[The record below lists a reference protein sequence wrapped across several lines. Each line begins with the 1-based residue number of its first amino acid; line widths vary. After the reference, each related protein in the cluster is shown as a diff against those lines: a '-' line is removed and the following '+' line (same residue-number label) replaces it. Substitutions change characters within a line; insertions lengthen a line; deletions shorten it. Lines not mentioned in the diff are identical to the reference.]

1 MSLIEEAYGQAINI
15 CQNNA
20 KKHGFVASGSVKGY
34 GYQVW
39 ARDSGII
46 ICGTVSLKDKTLLN
60 ASRNSLITLAKNQ
73 TSAGLI
79 PCNVRT
85 NNNFVDFQIEGG
97 LDSNSW
103 FVIAAG
109 YYYRE
114 TCDEQ
119 FLKFILPYVNKSIF
133 FLKNQ
138 DISNTGIIESQEGS
152 DWMDASLH
160 RCGKVFYQNVLYCEA
175 LKQAKYLN
183 EENGD
188 FFVSDKEIKLE
199 KERIND
205 LFWPS
210 KNGSNRFPIC
220 IRHDLFKERYE
231 EMINEKRN
239 SYVMNISFDRF
250 EDYCDTL
257 SNSLAIL
264 FNLADEEKS
273 RKIIS
278 GFIERK
284 ISEPYPAR
292 TIDPVVL
299 DNRIYKLD
307 RDLKTLKK
315 HGTKYLHWSN
325 YPYFY
330 HNSGIWP
337 MVGGFY
343 VSALSKVNQK
353 LAKTELERLAELNK
367 LGKYAE
373 WEFNEWHFGY
383 SSKLKIK
390 PLKIKGVPSLKPA
403 QPMGQTEQTWSA
415 AMYLKAYCDVMM
427 C

>member
-1 MSLIEEAYGQAINI
+1 MPLIEEAYERAINI
-15 CQNNA
+15 CKNNA

-46 ICGTVSLKDKTLLN
+46 IYGTAHLKNKILLE
-60 ASRNSLITLAKNQ
+60 ASKNSLITLAKNQ
-73 TSAGLI
+73 TSSGLI

-85 NNNFVDFQIEGG
+85 NTGNADFQIEGG

-109 YYYRE
+109 CYYAGTR
-114 TCDEQ
+114 DEK

-138 DISNTGIIESQEGS
+138 DVSNTGIIESQEGS

-160 RCGKVFYQNVLYCEA
+160 RRGKVFYQNVLYYEA
-175 LKQAKYLN
+175 LKQVKYLN

-188 FFVSDKEIKLE
+188 FFISNKDIELTKQ
-199 KERIND
+199 RIND

-210 KNGSNRFPIC
+210 KNGSHRFPIC
-220 IRHDLFKERYE
+220 LRHDLFRERYV
-231 EMINEKRN
+231 EMINKKRT
-239 SYVMNISFDRF
+239 SYVMDISFDRF
-250 EDYCDTL
+250 VDYCDTL
-257 SNSLAIL
+257 ANSLAIL
-264 FNLADEEKS
+264 FDLADKERS

-299 DNRIYKLD
+299 DNRVYKLD

-325 YPYFY
+325 FPYFY

-343 VSALSKVNQK
+343 VSALSKVNKK

-383 SSKLKIK
+383 SPKLKIK
-390 PLKIKGVPSLKPA
+390 PLTIKGVPIPKPG

-415 AMYLKAYCDVMM
+415 GMYAGAYHETI
-427 C
+427 